1 MIFQQ
6 DVFSLH
12 KKPSSFLW
20 RWIPGWLEQAGED
33 RHGMLGFYLGA
44 GDEEDDLAMQR
55 FRTKI
60 FWSQLKRV
68 ASEMGR
74 RGRREA
80 VEALGLTKQEAKQK
94 PPRRWR
100 KPFQCLDQCC
110 NFSCGFSIM
119 CSRKFGGSYRCA
131 PGYWGHHHTHFLCQ
145 GEGWCVDVEWKLSTE
160 FWGKMS
166 EIYVQLYPI
175 CSTYGNIYL
184 HLP

>member
-1 MIFQQ
+1 M
-6 DVFSLH
+6 DSWMAGTGRRRSPRNAWVLSW
-12 KKPSSFLW
+12 SW
-20 RWIPGWLEQAGED
+20 RWRGRSCDAEISN
-33 RHGMLGFYLGA
+33 
-44 GDEEDDLAMQR
+44 
-55 FRTKI
+55 KI
-60 FWSQLKRV
+60 FLKPTKRV